1 MKCPICKKIIPDNS
15 LKCPYCKSR
24 TGLIC
29 KNCNTINSIFDFKCK
44 NCGTEILKLCPNC
57 SSVNFP
63 NAAKCRKC
71 SYTFKQ
77 TQDNDDSENT
87 IKLEYPAN
95 LVSQQS
101 AKNILAKGIKKSGKK
116 IFSLSGDKGIGKSLV
131 LKAVIHELKDENY
144 IWLYGKCTPI
154 TQITSGGLIQDI
166 LLNIFNL
173 PNFCLN
179 NLQFKKDASKFF
191 KNEFQQLNNNE
202 IFDLI
207 NFLYPAQDGRF
218 EDIVAN
224 KHKTFDF
231 LNKIFDKLTS
241 ASKFVIAVD
250 NFDFIDGFS
259 YEFITRFIKK
269 ENIWP
274 DFKLLLIYNEP
285 KPAKGYFYFPGEKN
299 DKIYL
304 DVGIAPLEFKQMQSL
319 VDLKTNRIEGFPQL
333 SRAELEEI
341 YKTGR
346 GNPAYITNALDL
358 CFDCQLSGRDFE
370 ISTSFEGLLEYR
382 LSILS
387 KLNPSAYDILTASA
401 ILGDKININLVKEV
415 FEADDKTFKD
425 ILVYLKKMDYIAPV
439 NEIYCEFSSM
449 LLWETVLKT
458 AKHTRN
464 YNTINKKLLN
474 YLNDFTLNS
483 HAIFGIIAQNL
494 KQPELAL
501 DIWTKNTK
509 LASYIGDLNLYA
521 ISQKQCLALIN
532 ELDDTE
538 TLKIRYNICER
549 LGKLLADFNPKE
561 AMDYLPDAI
570 SNAKNM
576 GDSPREIELLGYMSS
591 CCRKTGNYFGEVECT
606 DAVLAKMNPDD
617 KLELALVRSTKL
629 NALLNIG
636 NCGQI
641 INLIDNDIMPAFDD
655 FLSKNEPHPTIP
667 MDIIFETWIKTYLV
681 LANALIIQGN
691 NRSFEILTIL
701 FDVLERNRIEDENL
715 ICKSQLALAFANT
728 MKGDIPESEKILEE
742 IQKEYQSKS
751 MDNECVTRWNF
762 INIINNFFRKR
773 YNGLQEDLFQIVT
786 FANNNGDNFTK
797 NMLKTMLGIIF
808 RHNDQTSQAM
818 EIYNDQIAYFSK
830 EKMALGALLTWYLI
844 ADATII
850 TEGPQQALDIA
861 SQALE
866 VAQNPKINN
875 HFFACLL
882 QSVMAKATLALS
894 DFESTKIHLENA
906 IITARQYGL
915 NDLLSRLYLQ
925 YGRYFQE
932 LGLIKSSRQKD
943 YLAAAAKMYEKA
955 SEIIKTTRN
964 NCVHQDIQKAKAVL
978 KTFCHLNKIPIEVKK

>member
-154 TQITSGGLIQDI
+154 TQITPGGLIQDI

-521 ISQKQCLALIN
+521 ISQKQSLALIN
-532 ELDDTE
+532 EFDEAE
-538 TLKIRYNICER
+538 TLKIRYNISER
-549 LGKLLADFNPKE
+549 LGKLLANSNPVE
-561 AMDYLPDAI
+561 AIEYLPDAI
-570 SNAKNM
+570 SNAAAI
-576 GDSPREIELLGYMSS
+576 GDSPKEIELLAYLSS
-591 CCRKTGNYFGEVECT
+591 CCRKTGNYFGEVECV
-606 DAVLAKMNPDD
+606 DSVLKKAKPENI
-617 KLELALVRSTKL
+617 LEIALLKTTKL

-636 NCGQI
+636 SCGQI
-641 INLIDNDIMPAFDD
+641 INMIDNEIMPALDQYFKRKPDPNSYQTA
-655 FLSKNEPHPTIP
+655 FVY
-667 MDIIFETWIKTYLV
+667 ETWLKTYLV
-681 LANALIIQGN
+681 LANALALQGN
-691 NRSFEILTIL
+691 DRSFEILTIL
-701 FDVLERNRIEDENL
+701 FDIIERNNIQNEL
-715 ICKSQLALAFANT
+715 FICKCKLTLALADT
-728 MKGDIPESEKILEE
+728 MKGNFEASEQMLEE
-742 IQKEYQSKS
+742 VLKS
-751 MDNECVTRWNF
+751 YRENVMDNETILRWNF
-762 INIINNFFRKR
+762 INIVNNFFRKR
-773 YNGLQEDLFQIVT
+773 YDGIQEDLFQIVT

-797 NMLKTMLGIIF
+797 NILKTLLGKIF
-808 RHNDQTSQAM
+808 KDNNNTKQAV
-818 EIYNDQIAYFSK
+818 EIYNDQIAYFAK

-844 ADATII
+844 SDATLI
-850 TEGPQQALDIA
+850 TDGPKNAMEIA
-861 SQALE
+861 GQALE
-866 VAQNPKINN
+866 VAQNPKIDNY
-875 HFFACLL
+875 FFAVLL
-882 QSVMAKATLALS
+882 RMTIAKCAITLS
-894 DFESTKIHLENA
+894 DFETAKMELETA
-906 IITARQYGL
+906 ILTAKKFSM
-915 NDLLSRLYLQ
+915 NDLLSRLYIL
-925 YGRYFQE
+925 YGKYFQE
-932 LGLIKSSRQKD
+932 IGLINSPQREN
-943 YLAAAAKMYEKA
+943 YLQGAKKMYEEAEK
-955 SEIIKTTRN
+955 IITGITKNKSVNTEL
-964 NCVHQDIQKAKAVL
+964 QKAKGVL
-978 KTFCHLNKIPIEVKK
+978 KSFCRINSIQL